1 MVIATINVI
10 FKHRVLEYDKNKTE
24 EFEKLRIKSDIN
36 NLKQREN
43 T

>member
-1 MVIATINVI
+1 MVIATTNVI
-10 FKHRVLEYDKNKTE
+10 FKYRVLEYDKNKTE